1 MADRR
6 LVPLGF
12 LFAGVIALAAALVPL
27 AGGRSF
33 NLSFGIFAG
42 VFVVM
47 AAVTWRRGKAG
58 SRPGA

>member
-12 LFAGVIALAAALVPL
+12 LFAGVIALVAARVPL
-27 AGGRSF
+27 VGGRSF
-33 NLSFGIFAG
+33 NISFGIFAG

-47 AAVTWRRGKAG
+47 AAVTWRRRNAG
-58 SRPGA
+58 SGT